1 MSNNLFDL
9 IVIGA
14 GPAGYVCAI
23 RASQL
28 GMKVACVDKNPDL
41 GGTCLNVGCI
51 PSKALLHSS
60 FLYHQTKDLLASHG
74 IRAEKLSFD
83 LKTFMARKD
92 KVVQDLTRGVGF
104 LFKKH
109 EVTAFTGEAYITS
122 PQTVEVKKARGRK
135 ETLQAKSIVVAT
147 GSMPVVLPD
156 LEVDEKQVVTST
168 GALSLSKVPEH
179 LMIVGGGYIG
189 LEIGSVWRRLG
200 AKVTVIEMLETL
212 VPLMDQELAQVLYRH
227 LLKQGVEFKLGA
239 KVESVRRRKDQRL
252 TVRVKTLKNGA
263 PQPHTCDVL
272 MVAAGRKP
280 LTQGLGL
287 EEIGVAYEQGGQ
299 IQVDSQ
305 YATSVPGI
313 YAIGD
318 VIAGPMLA
326 HKGEEEGIA
335 LAELLAGQQGHV
347 NYAAIPSVVYT
358 HPEVASV
365 GQTEE
370 QLKEQGIAYK
380 KGRFP
385 FSANPRAKA
394 VGDTEGFVKI
404 LSHAGHDQILG
415 VHIIAP
421 DAGSLIAEAVVAME
435 FGATAEDLARTCHAH
450 PSLNEAV
457 KEAALDACGRVLH
470 R

>member
-1 MSNNLFDL
+1 MSKNSFDL

-60 FLYHQTKDLLASHG
+60 FLYHQSKDLLAPHG
-74 IRAEKLSFD
+74 IKAEKLSFD
-83 LKTFMARKD
+83 LKAFMARKD

-109 EVTAFTGEAYITS
+109 NVTPFTGEAHIVA
-122 PQTVEVKKARGRK
+122 PQKVEIKKARGKK
-135 ETLQAKSIVVAT
+135 ETLQAKSIVIAT
-147 GSMPVVLPD
+147 GSAPVALPG
-156 LEVDEKQVVTST
+156 LEIDEKKIVTST
-168 GALSLSKVPEH
+168 GALSLSKIPEH

-189 LEIGSVWRRLG
+189 LEIGSIWRRLG
-200 AKVTVIEMLETL
+200 SKVTVVEMLETL
-212 VPLMDQELAQVLYRH
+212 VPSMDQELAQVLQRH
-227 LLKQGVEFKLGA
+227 LLKQGMEFKLGA
-239 KVESVRRRKDQRL
+239 KVESVGRRKDRL

-263 PQPHTCDVL
+263 PQPHACDVL

-280 LTQGLGL
+280 YTQGIGL
-287 EEIGVAYEQGGQ
+287 EELGIVCDQGGQ
-299 IQVDSQ
+299 IPVNSQ
-305 YATSVPGI
+305 YTTTVPGV

-335 LAELLAGQQGHV
+335 VAEFLAGQQGHV
-347 NYAAIPSVVYT
+347 NYKAIPAVVYT

-370 QLKEQGIAYK
+370 QLKEQGIKYR

-385 FSANPRAKA
+385 FSANARAKA

-404 LSHAGHDQILG
+404 LSHAEHDQILG

-435 FGATAEDLARTCHAH
+435 FGATAEDLARICHAH

-457 KEAALDACGRVLH
+457 KEAALDAGGRVLH

>member
-1 MSNNLFDL
+1 MSKNSFDL
-9 IVIGA
+9 VVIGA

-28 GMKVACVDKNPDL
+28 GMKVACVDKNESL

-60 FLYHQTKDLLASHG
+60 FLYHQTKDLLSPHG
-74 IRAEKLSFD
+74 VKVEKVNFD
-83 LKTFMARKD
+83 IKTFMARKD

-104 LFKKH
+104 LLKKH
-109 EVTAFTGEAYITS
+109 DVAVFTGEAQIVS
-122 PQTVEVKKARGRK
+122 PQQVDVKNGRAKK
-135 ETLQAKSIVVAT
+135 ETLQTKSIVVAT
-147 GSMPVVLPD
+147 GSAPVEIPG
-156 LEVDEKQVVTST
+156 LEVDEKQIVTST
-168 GALSLSKVPEH
+168 GALALSKIPEH

-189 LEIGSVWRRLG
+189 LEIGSIWCRLG
-200 AKVTVIEMLETL
+200 AKVTVVEMLDTL
-212 VPLMDQELAQVLYRH
+212 VPTMDQELAQVLHRH
-227 LLKQGVEFKLGA
+227 LMKQGIEFKLGA
-239 KVESVRRRKDQRL
+239 KVESVKKRKDRL
-252 TVRVKTLKNGA
+252 TVKVKTLKNGA
-263 PQPHTCDVL
+263 PQPHSCDVL
-272 MVAAGRKP
+272 MVAAGRRP
-280 LTQGLGL
+280 YTQGLGL
-287 EEIGVAYEQGGQ
+287 EEMGVASEVSGQ
-299 IQVDSQ
+299 IKVNAQ
-305 YATSVPGI
+305 YATNVAGI

-318 VIAGPMLA
+318 VIPGPMLA

-335 LAELLAGQQGHV
+335 VAELLAGQQGHV
-347 NYAAIPSVVYT
+347 NYSAIPAVVYT

-370 QLKEQGIAYK
+370 QLQEQGIPFQ

-385 FSANPRAKA
+385 FSANARAKA

-404 LSHAGHDQILG
+404 LSHAEHDQILG

-435 FGATAEDLARTCHAH
+435 FGATAEDLARICHAH

-457 KEAALDACGRVLH
+457 KEAALDACDRVLH